1 MTTAMMTAATVIG
14 TFMLL
19 MWLLSIPLKNVS
31 IVDIGWGLGFV
42 LVPWLALPV
51 TKPSLLD
58 LLVPIWGLRL
68 AAYLAWRNIGKPE
81 DYRYAAMRQRFG
93 PSFTWTSL
101 LIVFGLQG
109 VVMWIVA
116 LPLLAASAFNTTT
129 FDITGRTPGLMA
141 AGLSVWLIGFL
152 FESIGDW
159 QLARFKSVPTNHGK
173 VMDRGLWKY
182 TRHPNYF
189 GDFMVWWGHWLICV
203 AVSSFQDI
211 WWTVISPLLMS
222 FLLLK
227 VSGVALLEKS
237 LRQRSPEYEDYIRR
251 TSAFFPRPPRR
262 DPAEAAAE

>member
-1 MTTAMMTAATVIG
+1 MTTAMISAATVIG

-42 LVPWLALPV
+42 AVTVLVARGAAPLIEG
-51 TKPSLLD
+51 
-58 LLVPIWGLRL
+58 LVLTWGLRL
-68 AAYLAWRNIGKPE
+68 AIYLAWRNIGKPE

-109 VVMWIVA
+109 VVMWIVS
-116 LPLLAASAFNTTT
+116 LPIQMAPVFFHPQPSIPLAV
-129 FDITGRTPGLMA
+129 IGTG
-141 AGLSVWLIGFL
+141 VWLTGFL

-189 GDFMVWWGHWLICV
+189 GDFMVWWGHWLVCV

-237 LRQRSPEYEDYIRR
+237 LRQRSPAYEDYIRR
-251 TSAFFPRPPRR
+251 TSAFFPWPPRTE
-262 DPAEAAAE
+262 PAQPAAE

>member
-1 MTTAMMTAATVIG
+1 MTTAMIASAVVIG
-14 TFMLL
+14 TFMVL

-42 LVPWLALPV
+42 AVTVLVARGAVPLIEGLVLA
-51 TKPSLLD
+51 
-58 LLVPIWGLRL
+58 WGLRL
-68 AAYLAWRNIGKPE
+68 AIYLAWRNIGKPE

-93 PSFTWTSL
+93 PSFAWTSL

-109 VVMWIVA
+109 VVMWIVS
-116 LPLLAASAFNTTT
+116 LPIQMAPVFFNPQPSTLLAV
-129 FDITGRTPGLMA
+129 IGTG
-141 AGLSVWLIGFL
+141 VWLTGFL

-159 QLARFKSVPTNHGK
+159 QLARFKRDPANHGK

-189 GDFMVWWGHWLICV
+189 GDFMVWWGIWLVCV
-203 AVSSFQDI
+203 AISSFQDI

-237 LRQRSPEYEDYIRR
+237 LRQRSPEYESYIRR